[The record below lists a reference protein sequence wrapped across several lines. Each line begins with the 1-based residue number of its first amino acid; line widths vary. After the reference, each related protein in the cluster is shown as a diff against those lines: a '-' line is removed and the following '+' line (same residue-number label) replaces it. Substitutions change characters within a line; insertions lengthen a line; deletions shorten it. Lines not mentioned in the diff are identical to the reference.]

1 MRKRSMETYPYEY
14 RYEYRKK
21 TVEELLIETIIN
33 QIRLEPH
40 RYNEIISAWID
51 LLTPHMI
58 LMIKRSTPFEKKIF
72 WRILEKSWD
81 IYFPDIPNP
90 LKFENIDI
98 DLLNLYQLVKERI
111 ENPKYH
117 ERFLERYFHGSIMV
131 RGSEEE
137 KRLKEII
144 SQMLFNAY
152 IEFLRKVKGL
162 I

>member
-1 MRKRSMETYPYEY
+1 METYPP
-14 RYEYRKK
+14 YEYRKK

-40 RYNEIISAWID
+40 RYHEIISQWID
-51 LLTPHMI
+51 LLTPHI
-58 LMIKRSTPFEKKIF
+58 VLMIKRSTQFEKKIF
-72 WRILEKSWD
+72 WKILESSWD

-90 LKFENIDI
+90 LKFESIDI
-98 DLLNLYQLVKERI
+98 DLIDFYRLVKERI

-137 KRLKEII
+137 KKLKEII
-144 SQMLFNAY
+144 SQMLFSAY
-152 IEFLRKVKGL
+152 LEFLRKVKGL

>member
-1 MRKRSMETYPYEY
+1 METYPYY
-14 RYEYRKK
+14 PYEYRKK
-21 TVEELLIETIIN
+21 TVEELLIESIIN

-40 RYNEIISAWID
+40 RYHEIISQWMD
-51 LLTPHMI
+51 VLTPHLA
-58 LMIKRSTPFEKKIF
+58 LMLKSSSPFEKKIF
-72 WRILEKSWD
+72 WKIIKDSWD

-98 DLLNLYQLVKERI
+98 DLVDFYRLIRERII

-117 ERFLERYFHGSIMV
+117 ERFLQRYFPGSIIV
-131 RGSEEE
+131 KGSEIE

-144 SQMLFNAY
+144 AQMLFNAY
-152 IEFLRKVKGL
+152 VEFLRKVKGL

>member
-1 MRKRSMETYPYEY
+1 METYPP
-14 RYEYRKK
+14 YEYRKK

-40 RYNEIISAWID
+40 KYLEIISAWID
-51 LLTPHMI
+51 LLTPHML

-72 WRILEKSWD
+72 WKILESSWD

-90 LKFENIDI
+90 LKFESIDI
-98 DLLNLYQLVKERI
+98 DLIDFYRLVKERI
-111 ENPKYH
+111 ENPKYR

-137 KRLKEII
+137 KKLKEII
-144 SQMLFNAY
+144 SQMLFSAY
-152 IEFLRKVKGL
+152 LEFLRKVKGL

>member
-1 MRKRSMETYPYEY
+1 MERSMETYPYPEY
-14 RYEYRKK
+14 REYRKK

-40 RYNEIISAWID
+40 RYSEIISQWID
-51 LLTPHMI
+51 LLTPHI
-58 LMIKRSTPFEKKIF
+58 LLMIRRSSQFEKKIF
-72 WRILEKSWD
+72 WKIIKDSWD

-90 LKFENIDI
+90 LKFETIDI
-98 DLLNLYQLVKERI
+98 DLIDFYRLVKERI

-117 ERFLERYFHGSIMV
+117 ERFLERYFYGSIMV

-137 KRLKEII
+137 KKLKEII
-144 SQMLFNAY
+144 SQMLFSAY
-152 IEFLRKVKGL
+152 LEFLRKVKGL

>member
-1 MRKRSMETYPYEY
+1 METYPYEY

-40 RYNEIISAWID
+40 RYQEIISSWMD
-51 LLTPHMI
+51 VLLPQMI
-58 LMIKRSTPFEKKIF
+58 LMLKRSTPFEKKIF

-90 LKFENIDI
+90 LRFERLDI
-98 DLLNLYQLVKERI
+98 DLIDFYRI
-111 ENPKYH
+111 VYKRIIEGPQYH
-117 ERFLERYFHGSIMV
+117 ERFTERYFSGAIVV

-137 KRLKEII
+137 KKLKEII
-144 SQMLFNAY
+144 AQMLFNAY
-152 IEFLRKVKGL
+152 VEFLRKVKGL

>member
-1 MRKRSMETYPYEY
+1 METYPEY
-14 RYEYRKK
+14 RHERKK

-40 RYNEIISAWID
+40 RYHEIISTWID
-51 LLTPHMI
+51 LLTPHII
-58 LMIKRSTPFEKKIF
+58 LMMKRSTPFEKKIF
-72 WRILEKSWD
+72 WKILEKSWD

-137 KRLKEII
+137 KKLKEII
-144 SQMLFNAY
+144 SQMLFSAY
-152 IEFLRKVKGL
+152 LEFLRKVKGL

>member
-1 MRKRSMETYPYEY
+1 METYPYY
-14 RYEYRKK
+14 HYPEYRKK

-40 RYNEIISAWID
+40 RYQEIISSWMD
-51 LLTPHMI
+51 VLLPQMI
-58 LMIKRSTPFEKKIF
+58 LMLKRSTPFEKKIF

-81 IYFPDIPNP
+81 IYFPDVPNP

-98 DLLNLYQLVKERI
+98 DLIDFYRI
-111 ENPKYH
+111 VYKRIIEDPQYH
-117 ERFLERYFHGSIMV
+117 ERFTERYFSGAIVV

-137 KRLKEII
+137 KKLKEII

-152 IEFLRKVKGL
+152 VEFLRKVKGL